1 MSRKTIYAL
10 IVLAVMTLSGIVVTQ
25 IYWVRQAYSLQEKEL
40 NDRIVIAMS
49 TVVQRILDM
58 NQDSSFVEP
67 VERVSANFY
76 TANINDTLHPY
87 LLEALLRDEFTNS
100 NLLSD
105 FEYGIYDCF
114 NDSIVFGGKVLFDQ
128 EQGKP
133 QATATNIQKKFEK
146 DGHYFGIYFPSKS
159 SMILGKMDFWIFSS
173 LLILLVVIFFAY
185 AIFIILKQKRLSEVK
200 TDFINN
206 MTHELKTPISTIGIS
221 SEVLMKSD
229 ISHQPERI
237 KQYAQ
242 IIQSENLRLKNQVE
256 KVLSIASLSPEKAE
270 WKKEWVNM
278 HEVIDQAVSSSKLLA
293 QGGNGEIQTQLE
305 ANQHLVYGDRVHLTN
320 ILYNLLDN
328 ALKYCE
334 DNANVVVRSWNSS
347 DKLHLSV
354 QDNGIGIASKHH
366 KNVFDRF
373 FRVPTGDIHN
383 VKGFGLGLYYVK
395 TVVEAHKGKIELKSA
410 LGEGSTF
417 TIILQAN
424 KDE

>member
-25 IYWVRQAYSLQEKEL
+25 IYWVRQAYSLQEKEV

-67 VERVSANFY
+67 VERVSSNFY

-133 QATATNIQKKFEK
+133 QPTATNIQKKFEK
-146 DGHYFGIYFPSKS
+146 DGHYFGIYFPAKS
-159 SMILGKMDFWIFSS
+159 SMILGRMDFWIFSS
-173 LLILLVVIFFAY
+173 MLILLVVIFFAY

-221 SEVLMKSD
+221 SEVLMGSG

-256 KVLSIASLSPEKAE
+256 KVLSIASLSTDKAE

-278 HEVIDQAVSSSKLLA
+278 HDVIEQAVSSSKILA
-293 QGGNGEIQTQLE
+293 QGENGEIETVLQAE
-305 ANQHLVYGDRVHLTN
+305 QHQVYGDRVHLTN

-334 DNANVVVRSWNSS
+334 DRASVVVKSWNSS
-347 DKLHLSV
+347 GKLHLSV

-366 KNVFDRF
+366 KNIFDRF

-424 KDE
+424 KHE